1 MLNGKNYL
9 SKFESTPTPPED
21 ILLIYRLFVQLL
33 RQKHKDLVSEKD
45 NDKFWNKLSV
55 YFIQNSNEE
64 LGKLIEVEFKD
75 IDLTDE
81 NISIIIDMCKPYQSI
96 LTPTYYSKNC
106 PTTGLFVFLIKETL
120 EYIGAINEKKTQP
133 SRLYMNYQYKINIVK
148 GKQEKINEFIEKLK
162 K

>member
-21 ILLIYRLFVQLL
+21 IILIYRLFVQLL
-33 RQKHKDLVSEKD
+33 RQKHKDLVLEKD

-106 PTTGLFVFLIKETL
+106 PTTGLFVFLIKE
-120 EYIGAINEKKTQP
+120 INKLIFSKVCESTQNK
-133 SRLYMNYQYKINIVK
+133 SSSL
-148 GKQEKINEFIEKLK
+148 
-162 K
+162 